1 LGGLVFKHREG
12 QITSAWPSNLNSDL
26 GKEFLA
32 SPFRNGSNDGNTSAG
47 FDPSSIW
54 MGANINSSP
63 STNALFQPIT
73 SGTDVLPVD
82 LSRFIGSKAATI
94 APFVDENGA
103 TSEGEG
109 DTPTS
114 PLALPAQGLPT
125 LQLAGAGFRIDQ
137 YAPNFTSSGNTSN
150 FVGAFNEQTTPENAD
165 LTQPGLSWV
174 HAISRT
180 WNSATQWSITET
192 FVMAFNASVSTTITN
207 DLVPEPS
214 TDSTRVATHAVSGR
228 GTATLTAG
236 RSSSI
241 LVTIHAERGIT
252 TDPAAGVAWSIHSS
266 SKDTRTLGFIASIMT
281 SMEPNPDY
289 VDPTWRSDGSVEGR
303 TADPDGPIPV
313 PRNFR
318 SGMSISAGFNIGVST
333 GGSLDVSGTPA
344 IVPDATHASGSDIE
358 TEFRY
363 GNHRLSS
370 IDLGLTSGFGY
381 YSGSGNIDSIVPI
394 LGRFDDSPTGGLR
407 VVGTGGNDDIPLDD
421 PPINAPTT
429 GVGHSF
435 AGSSNTNSTTRSS
448 GDQRISMQGRM
459 RSDGR
464 LTALSGDMR
473 NKMED
478 KLSQSGDD
486 NSAQVLR
493 HFEGDEINGLS
504 STIVAGRNVKG
515 NAAASAEDTF
525 GASVGLDSHSEASF
539 TPNENKT
546 EIDVDGGNASVNFEF
561 VTTSG
566 WGHMTS
572 PAGSNTWSATQTDH
586 QFKRQ
591 YEKLEAE
598 AVVENIT
605 STSGTAHREGAQ
617 KSLQSTSYSNDLTVV
632 NYFPESPARSASGG
646 PAFEK
651 ITFKN
656 QDSWS
661 RLQDGEGA
669 IDSTLGADGEV
680 HSTGG
685 SSGSATESFS
695 YSADSSFVRQYILP
709 EVEDRF
715 NDVRFARYHQTARAT
730 ASFDPNN
737 PNATD
742 PPPTIS
748 GDDRVIVTGVQSHT
762 NRKNVL
768 GMPMVTTTT
777 RILET
782 GWTTVTSTIHL
793 MGVDGDDFGGLG
805 SHTVSYFEPNWN
817 RRSVYESGLEG
828 IL

>member
-1 LGGLVFKHREG
+1 MASDLFLGDALERQLTSPPDVDAVDVRFGSDISDRDALDTFSKRTLEFAKSLDRNSNSADGGYSSALATVAANAAETNSLNAQEVSDAAWEDWSSNIAKAEPSVGGLSSVLAPATAVR

-54 MGANINSSP
+54 LGANINSNP
-63 STNALFQPIT
+63 STNALFQPIA
-73 SGTDVLPVD
+73 SGTDILPVD

-109 DTPTS
+109 DAPTS

-137 YAPNFTSSGNTSN
+137 YAPSFTSSGNTSD
-150 FVGAFNEQTTPENAD
+150 FVGAFSEQTTPENAD

-174 HAISRT
+174 HSISRT

-192 FVMAFNASVSTTITN
+192 FVMAFNASISTTITN
-207 DLVPEPS
+207 NLVPEPS
-214 TDSTRVATHAVSGR
+214 TDTTRVATHTVSGR
-228 GTATLTAG
+228 GIATLTAG

-241 LVTIHAERGIT
+241 IVTIHAERGIT

-266 SKDTRTLGFIASIMT
+266 SKDTRTLGFIASITT
-281 SMEPNPDY
+281 SMEPNPNY

-303 TADPDGPIPV
+303 TADPNGPIPV
-313 PRNFR
+313 PRNLR

-333 GGSLDVSGTPA
+333 GGSLDVSGTPS
-344 IVPDATHASGSDIE
+344 IVPDASRASGSDIE

-381 YSGSGNIDSIVPI
+381 NSSSGNINSVVPA

-407 VVGTGGNDDIPLDD
+407 LVGTGGNDDIPLDD
-421 PPINAPTT
+421 PPIIAPTT

-435 AGSSNTNSTTRSS
+435 AGSSNTNSNTRSS

-464 LTALSGDMR
+464 LTALSGEMR

-478 KLSQSGDD
+478 KLSQSGDN

-493 HFEGDEINGLS
+493 HFEGDQLNGFS
-504 STIVAGRNVKG
+504 STIVAGRNVRGK
-515 NAAASAEDTF
+515 AAANAEDTF
-525 GASVGLDSHSEASF
+525 GASVGLDSSNEASF
-539 TPNENKT
+539 SPNQNKT
-546 EIDVDGGNASVNFEF
+546 EIDVDGGNASVNFEY

-572 PAGSNTWSATQTDH
+572 PAGSNTWSATQTDN

-632 NYFPESPARSASGG
+632 NFFPESPARSDSGG

-656 QDSWS
+656 RDSWS
-661 RLQDGEGA
+661 MLQDGEGA

-715 NDVRFARYHQTARAT
+715 NDVRFAR
-730 ASFDPNN
+730 
-737 PNATD
+737 
-742 PPPTIS
+742 
-748 GDDRVIVTGVQSHT
+748 
-762 NRKNVL
+762 
-768 GMPMVTTTT
+768 
-777 RILET
+777 
-782 GWTTVTSTIHL
+782 
-793 MGVDGDDFGGLG
+793 
-805 SHTVSYFEPNWN
+805 
-817 RRSVYESGLEG
+817 
-828 IL
+828 